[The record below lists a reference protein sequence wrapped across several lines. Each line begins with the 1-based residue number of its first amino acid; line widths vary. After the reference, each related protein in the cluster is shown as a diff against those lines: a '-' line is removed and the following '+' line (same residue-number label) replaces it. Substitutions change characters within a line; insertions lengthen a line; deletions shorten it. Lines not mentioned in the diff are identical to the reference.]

1 MGGSLVVIAGGYD
14 KGLDLK
20 TFATVL
26 SQQKYTVLTGPAG
39 HHLFQRLQPDHR
51 CVWVGSMTEAVE
63 KAMHMAEPGD
73 RVVLAPGSSSFD
85 AFRSFEHRGDEFKRL
100 VDLL

>member
-1 MGGSLVVIAGGYD
+1 
-14 KGLDLK
+14 
-20 TFATVL
+20 
-26 SQQKYTVLTGPAG
+26 
-39 HHLFQRLQPDHR
+39 
-51 CVWVGSMTEAVE
+51 MTEAVE